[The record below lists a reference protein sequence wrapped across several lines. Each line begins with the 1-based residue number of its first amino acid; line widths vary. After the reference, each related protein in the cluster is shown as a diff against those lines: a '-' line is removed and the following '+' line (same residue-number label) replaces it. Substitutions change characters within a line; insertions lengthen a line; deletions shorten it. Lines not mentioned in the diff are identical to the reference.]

1 MKPLKL
7 LTLTTLNYLM
17 IFLVLTLF
25 FFGVFY
31 FITMQEVLRSTDE
44 VLYNRKMHLQK
55 WFMKSEK
62 DISSEVFPYPDF
74 SITPMGSTEV
84 RKDFYSDTLI
94 YEAVDQ
100 EWDEFRKLTS
110 TLKWKGNAY
119 RLDIVVARMETHEI
133 VASILQ
139 SLLVVFV
146 LMVAAFYFTTRY
158 FSRKL
163 WEPFYHTLQ
172 QLNLFEIDQSK
183 ELELRTTRIEEF
195 VLLNKSIL
203 DLTNRTRST
212 FHNQKQFIENASH
225 EMQTPLA
232 IAQSKLEL
240 LIEDP
245 HLTEQ
250 QAEIIQTLINSTQ
263 RLARLNKTLLLL
275 SKIDNQQF
283 LEKETVQIKTLLD
296 EIMPNFEEQQEN
308 SKINVR
314 IVVKTNASLLA
325 NKTLVDLL
333 LTNLVKNAFFHN
345 RPNGSILIDVDD
357 HHFFITN
364 TSLSPAIPNEKLFQR
379 FHKQSVAK
387 DSWGLGL
394 AMVKKICDM
403 NQWRISYQFSEGQHA
418 FTILF

>member
-1 MKPLKL
+1 MKPLRL
-7 LTLTTLNYLM
+7 LTLTTLNYLV

-31 FITMQEVLRSTDE
+31 LITMQEVLRSTDE
-44 VLYNRKMHLQK
+44 VLHNRKVHLQE
-55 WFMKSEK
+55 WFIKSEK
-62 DISSEVFPYPDF
+62 DITSEVLPYPDF
-74 SITPMGSTEV
+74 SITPMGSSVV
-84 RKDFYSDTLI
+84 RRDYYSDTLI
-94 YEAVDQ
+94 YETADQ

-110 TLKWKGNAY
+110 TLEWKGKPY

-139 SLLVVFV
+139 SLMVVFV

-183 ELELRTTRIEEF
+183 ELELRATRIEEF
-195 VLLNKSIL
+195 IVLNKSIV

-250 QAEIIQTLINSTQ
+250 QAEIIQTLIHSTQ

-283 LEKETVQIKTLLD
+283 LEKEVVLIKPLLD
-296 EIMPNFEEQQEN
+296 EIMTNFEEQQEN
-308 SKINVR
+308 FKIHVETKIKNE
-314 IVVKTNASLLA
+314 SSWMA

-345 RPNGSILIDVDD
+345 RPNGSISIDVGD
-357 HHFFITN
+357 HYLSIAN

-379 FHKQSVAK
+379 FYKQSVAK

-394 AMVKKICDM
+394 AMVKKICDI
-403 NQWRISYQFSEGQHA
+403 NQWRISYQFAEGQHI
-418 FTILF
+418 FTVSF